1 LNRST
6 CRHLGSG
13 DALSDASDLRDPHVP
28 VLIVTGGARDGA
40 SLVVDTQ
47 GLEKV
52 LGSGSD
58 CHLRVEAQN
67 VDFHH
72 ARVLWDERGI
82 VLSDEGSSTG
92 TYVNGER
99 IGTDHPLLDGDR
111 ICLGPP
117 GSRNS
122 VKLLVRVPAEIAEAQ
137 TIGFTAP
144 AFEPPV
150 EMDELDVMSTAPVV
164 TMPDLPPTPA
174 VREPPPIAMEPE
186 PEPEAIVF
194 EEPAIAFEE
203 PSVGFA
209 PENEAFA
216 IAFEAPAAEAFVPV
230 EEPVV
235 PTRRLPTT
243 PDEPFV
249 PTVRL
254 PALPEPAPPAP
265 AQAAPTA
272 FEPPPLP
279 SIARPR
285 PKPDYAPELP
295 SIAAVRNDTA
305 SDGAEAPP
313 AEVPLKRLRKKPA
326 PEPARAKKPSGS
338 GGPPRTLLLVGVL
351 VLAVA
356 VAAVL
361 WFLRA
366 ADQAAPGAGPT
377 ASVADDGPP
386 GAPRVTS
393 VEPEAALP
401 GREVVLNG
409 MNLAGPNVKI
419 TVQGVEAKPL
429 ESTATRVRIVVPK
442 LPIVV
447 EGQPVSVVVQA
458 GSERSRPVDLFL
470 GRLPLVSEVAPRT
483 GVPGDRVVVK
493 GRGFDASPAGNRVS
507 FGDDPALVV
516 AATSS
521 ELAVIVP
528 APKSSLNR
536 VDAAV
541 VVTRGAA
548 SSSADSVI
556 FNITRPPAGI
566 YKLRFFGAAVE
577 GDATGD
583 QAFVST
589 EVGPVLLL
597 SGRGGQESVGARA
610 TAVATALNSLVGQS
624 PRFEVRS
631 GYAVG
636 AVGRLDPVVA
646 AMPVDAAAYGKAF
659 DPVMEGQAA
668 QSSAAVVAGFWVA
681 LLQDTFTLLE
691 KGGRPDKVLELSPRG
706 KALMDLYSESER
718 KIGAGKGVPTSLVS
732 PPTWTLAK
740 EVREMALAL
749 PRGGAVAAATVVGNW
764 SGTLEEAGAPRRAVR
779 LQLRLDGS
787 RLVGD
792 MTTNAGRLDMNAAL
806 SDVRFAGGVLSFTLA
821 GGQTPRRFQGR
832 VNGTQ
837 LEGTIQAGAGAP
849 SGRINLRYL
858 E

>member
-1 LNRST
+1 
-6 CRHLGSG
+6 
-13 DALSDASDLRDPHVP
+13 LSDASDLRDPHVP
-28 VLIVTGGARDGA
+28 VLIVTGGSRDGT

-47 GLEKV
+47 GFEKV

-72 ARVLWDERGI
+72 ARVLWDERGV

-99 IGTDHPLLDGDR
+99 IGPDHPLLDGDR

-144 AFEPPV
+144 AFEQPIEMEELEPP
-150 EMDELDVMSTAPVV
+150 ETAPVF
-164 TMPDLPPTPA
+164 TMPDLPRARTVPDPA
-174 VREPPPIAMEPE
+174 PIVLD

-194 EEPAIAFEE
+194 EEPPPAFEE
-203 PSVGFA
+203 PAVAFEETPVVFA
-209 PENEAFA
+209 PENEASG
-216 IAFEAPAAEAFVPV
+216 IAFEAPAAEAFVQM

-254 PALPEPAPPAP
+254 SARPEPAP
-265 AQAAPTA
+265 AAHVPTTP
-272 FEPPPLP
+272 EPPPLP
-279 SIARPR
+279 SVARPR

-295 SIAAVRNDTA
+295 SIAVVRDDRPA
-305 SDGAEAPP
+305 DDAEAPP
-313 AEVPLKRLRKKPA
+313 AEVPLRRLRKKPA
-326 PEPARAKKPSGS
+326 ADPVRAKKPSGT
-338 GGPPRTLLLVGVL
+338 GGSPRILLLAGVL
-351 VLAVA
+351 VLGIA

-361 WFLRA
+361 WYLRA
-366 ADQAAPGAGPT
+366 PDGTKPGTGPAATT
-377 ASVADDGPP
+377 AEEGPP

-393 VEPEAALP
+393 LEPEAALP
-401 GREVVLNG
+401 GRELVLNG
-409 MNLAGPNVKI
+409 MNLAGPDVKI
-419 TVQGVEAKPL
+419 TVGGMEAKPI
-429 ESTATRVRIVVPK
+429 ESTATRVRLVVPK

-447 EGQPVSVVVQA
+447 EGQPVAVVVQA
-458 GSERSRPVDLFL
+458 GTVRSRPIDLFL
-470 GRLPLVSEVAPRT
+470 GRLPLVSDTAPRS

-493 GRGFDASPAGNRVS
+493 GRGFDPSPAGNRVS

-516 AATSS
+516 SATPS
-521 ELAVIVP
+521 ELAVIIP
-528 APKSSLNR
+528 APRSSLNR

-541 VVTRGAA
+541 VVKRGG
-548 SSSADSVI
+548 SSSSSDSVI
-556 FNITRPPAGI
+556 FNITRPAAGI

-577 GDATGD
+577 GDATGE

-589 EVGPVLLL
+589 ELGPVLLL

-610 TAVATALNSLVGQS
+610 TAVAGALNALVGQS
-624 PRFEVRS
+624 PRFEVRT

-636 AVGRLDPVVA
+636 AVGRLDPVVVT
-646 AMPVDAAAYGKAF
+646 MPVDAAAYGKPL
-659 DPVMEGQAA
+659 DPVMEGQAS
-668 QSSAAVVAGFWVA
+668 QSTASVVAGFWVA

-691 KGGRPDKVLELSPRG
+691 KGGRPDRVLELSPRG

-718 KIGAGKGVPTSLVS
+718 KIGTGSGVPTSLVS
-732 PPTWTLAK
+732 PPTWSLAK
-740 EVREMALAL
+740 AVREMALAL
-749 PRGGAVAAATVVGNW
+749 PRGGVVAAATVVGSW
-764 SGTLEEAGAPRRAVR
+764 SGTLEESGAPRRTVR
-779 LQLRLDGS
+779 LQLRLDGN
-787 RLVGD
+787 RLIGN
-792 MTTNAGRLDMNAAL
+792 MTTNAGGLDMNASL
-806 SDVRFAGGVLSFTLA
+806 TDVKFAGGVLSFTLA

-837 LEGTIQAGAGAP
+837 IEGTIQAGAGTP
-849 SGRINLRYL
+849 TGRISLRYL

>member
-1 LNRST
+1 MT
-6 CRHLGSG
+6 
-13 DALSDASDLRDPHVP
+13 DASDLRDPHVP
-28 VLIVTGGARDGA
+28 VLIVTGGACDGA
-40 SLVVDTQ
+40 SLDVDTQ
-47 GLEKV
+47 GFEKV

-72 ARVLWDERGI
+72 ARVLWDERGV

-99 IGTDHPLLDGDR
+99 IGADHPLMDGDR

-144 AFEPPV
+144 AFEQPI
-150 EMDELDVMSTAPVV
+150 EIDELEAVSTVRDAPPLVL
-164 TMPDLPPTPA
+164 DA
-174 VREPPPIAMEPE
+174 EPEPE

-194 EEPAIAFEE
+194 EEPPVAFEEPAIAFEE
-203 PSVGFA
+203 PALLFA
-209 PENEAFA
+209 PENVAST
-216 IAFEAPAAEAFVPV
+216 IPFEAPAAEVFVPV

-235 PTRRLPTT
+235 ATRRLPATT
-243 PDEPFV
+243 DEPFV

-254 PALPEPAPPAP
+254 PARSGPAPAPP
-265 AQAAPTA
+265 AQAAPSA
-272 FEPPPLP
+272 DPESAPPSLP

-285 PKPDYAPELP
+285 PKPEYAPELP
-295 SIAAVRNDTA
+295 SIAAIRNDA
-305 SDGAEAPP
+305 PADDAEPAPAEA
-313 AEVPLKRLRKKPA
+313 PLKRLQRKPA
-326 PEPARAKKPSGS
+326 ANPSRAKKPSEV
-338 GGPPRTLLLVGVL
+338 GGFRRTLLLAGVL
-351 VLAVA
+351 ALGLA

-361 WFLRA
+361 WLLRA
-366 ADQAAPGAGPT
+366 PDEGRPAAGP
-377 ASVADDGPP
+377 ARAVVDEGPP

-393 VEPEAALP
+393 IEPEAALP
-401 GREVVLNG
+401 GREIVLNG

-419 TVQGVEAKPL
+419 TVQGVETKPL

-447 EGQPVSVVVQA
+447 EGQPVAVVVQA
-458 GSERSRPVDLFL
+458 GSERSRPIDLFL

-516 AATSS
+516 SATSS

-541 VVTRGAA
+541 VVKRGSA
-548 SSSADSVI
+548 SSAADSVV

-577 GDATGD
+577 GDTTGD
-583 QAFVST
+583 LAFVST

-610 TAVATALNSLVGQS
+610 TAAATALNALVGQS

-636 AVGRLDPVVA
+636 AVGRLDPVVVA
-646 AMPVDAAAYGKAF
+646 TPVDAMAYGKPF

-668 QSSAAVVAGFWVA
+668 QSTAAVVAGFWVA
-681 LLQDTFTLLE
+681 LLQDVFTLLD
-691 KGGRPDKVLELSPRG
+691 KGGRPDRVLELSPRG

-732 PPTWTLAK
+732 PPTWTMAK
-740 EVREMALAL
+740 GIREMALAL

-764 SGTLEEAGAPRRAVR
+764 SGTLEESGAPRRSVR
-779 LQLRLDGS
+779 LKLSLDGN
-787 RLVGD
+787 RLIGD
-792 MTTNAGRLDMNAAL
+792 MTTNAGGLDMNAAL
-806 SDVRFAGGVLSFTLA
+806 ADVKFSGGVLSFTLA

-837 LEGTIQAGAGAP
+837 LEGVIQAGAGAP
-849 SGRINLRYL
+849 SGRISLRYL

>member
-1 LNRST
+1 LT
-6 CRHLGSG
+6 
-13 DALSDASDLRDPHVP
+13 DASDLRDPHVP

-47 GLEKV
+47 GFEKV

-72 ARVLWDERGI
+72 ARVLWDERGV

-99 IGTDHPLLDGDR
+99 IGTDHPLVDGDR

-144 AFEPPV
+144 AFEQPV

-164 TMPDLPPTPA
+164 TMPDRPPTPP
-174 VREPPPIAMEPE
+174 VREPPPIVLE
-186 PEPEAIVF
+186 PEPEAIVFEEPPMAF

-203 PSVGFA
+203 PSVAFSA
-209 PENEAFA
+209 ENEASS

-235 PTRRLPTT
+235 PARRLPPT

-254 PALPEPAPPAP
+254 PARPEPAPAAP
-265 AQAAPTA
+265 AQAAPVA
-272 FEPPPLP
+272 PEPPPLP
-279 SIARPR
+279 SIARAR

-295 SIAAVRNDTA
+295 SIAAVRSDRA
-305 SDGAEAPP
+305 SEDAEAPP

-326 PEPARAKKPSGS
+326 PDPARAKKPPGT
-338 GGPPRTLLLVGVL
+338 GGPPRTLLLAGVL
-351 VLAVA
+351 VLGVA

-366 ADQAAPGAGPT
+366 GDQAAPGSGPT
-377 ASVADDGPP
+377 ATVADDGPP
-386 GAPRVTS
+386 GAPRITS
-393 VEPEAALP
+393 IEPEAALP
-401 GREVVLNG
+401 GREIVLNG
-409 MNLAGPNVKI
+409 MNLAGPSVKV
-419 TVQGVEAKPL
+419 TVGGVEAKPL

-447 EGQPVSVVVQA
+447 EGQPVPVVVQA
-458 GSERSRPVDLFL
+458 GSERSRPIDLFL
-470 GRLPLVSEVAPRT
+470 GRLPLVSEVAPRA

-541 VVTRGAA
+541 VVRRGAA

-583 QAFVST
+583 LAFVST

-610 TAVATALNSLVGQS
+610 TAVANTLNALVGQS

-636 AVGRLDPVVA
+636 AVGRLDPVVV
-646 AMPVDAAAYGKAF
+646 AMPVDAVAYGKAF
-659 DPVMEGQAA
+659 DPVMEGQAT
-668 QSSAAVVAGFWVA
+668 QSTAAAVAGFWVA

-718 KIGAGKGVPTSLVS
+718 KIGAGKGVPTNLVS

-740 EVREMALAL
+740 AVREMALAL

-764 SGTLEEAGAPRRAVR
+764 SGTLEESGAPRRAVR
-779 LQLRLDGS
+779 LQLRLDGN

-806 SDVRFAGGVLSFTLA
+806 SDVKFAAGVLSFTLA
-821 GGQTPRRFQGR
+821 GGQAPRRFQGR

-849 SGRINLRYL
+849 SGRISLRYL

>member
-1 LNRST
+1 MT
-6 CRHLGSG
+6 G
-13 DALSDASDLRDPHVP
+13 ASDLRDPHVP
-28 VLIVTGGARDGA
+28 VLIVTGGSRDGT

-47 GLEKV
+47 GFEKI

-58 CHLRVEAQN
+58 CHLRVDATN

-72 ARVLWDERGI
+72 ARVLWDERGV

-144 AFEPPV
+144 AFDQPI
-150 EMDELDVMSTAPVV
+150 EMEELEVGSSAPAFTV
-164 TMPDLPPTPA
+164 PDLPPAITVP
-174 VREPPPIAMEPE
+174 EPQPPE

-194 EEPAIAFEE
+194 EEPPIAFEE
-203 PSVGFA
+203 PAVVFEEPAVVFA
-209 PENEAFA
+209 PENEAA
-216 IAFEAPAAEAFVPV
+216 PIAFEAPASEAFVPA

-254 PALPEPAPPAP
+254 PARSEPAPPAP
-265 AQAAPTA
+265 SAAQ
-272 FEPPPLP
+272 PPPLP
-279 SIARPR
+279 SIAKPR

-295 SIAAVRNDTA
+295 SIAAVRDVPPA
-305 SDGAEAPP
+305 EAEEAPP
-313 AEVPLKRLRKKPA
+313 AEVPLRRLRKKPA
-326 PEPARAKKPSGS
+326 AEPARAKKPAGG
-338 GGPPRTLLLVGVL
+338 GGPTRTLLFAGVL
-351 VLAVA
+351 VLGLAVA
-356 VAAVL
+356 GALWYLRTPAATTPGT
-361 WFLRA
+361 A
-366 ADQAAPGAGPT
+366 PSAAP
-377 ASVADDGPP
+377 VDEGPP
-386 GAPRVTS
+386 GAPRITS
-393 VEPEAALP
+393 LEPEAAMP

-409 MNLAGPNVKI
+409 MNLAGPGVKI
-419 TVQGVEAKPL
+419 TIGGVEAKPV
-429 ESTATRVRIVVPK
+429 ESTATRVRLVVPK

-447 EGQPVSVVVQA
+447 EGQPVPVVVQSA
-458 GSERSRPVDLFL
+458 VARSRPFDLFL
-470 GRLPLVSEVAPRT
+470 GRLPLVSEVTPRT

-493 GRGFDASPAGNRVS
+493 GRGFDPSPAGNRVS

-516 AATSS
+516 SATSS

-528 APKSSLNR
+528 APRSSLNR
-536 VDAAV
+536 VDAPV
-541 VVTRGAA
+541 VVRRGAA
-548 SSSADSVI
+548 SSSAESAI
-556 FNITRPPAGI
+556 FNITRPPAGV

-577 GDATGD
+577 GDATGE
-583 QAFVST
+583 QAFVAT
-589 EVGPVLLL
+589 EVGPLLLL
-597 SGRGGQESVGARA
+597 SARGGQESVGARA
-610 TAVATALNSLVGQS
+610 NAVATALNALVGQS

-636 AVGRLDPVVA
+636 AVGRSDPVVV
-646 AMPVDAAAYGKAF
+646 AMPVDAAAYGRAL

-668 QSSAAVVAGFWVA
+668 QATAAVVAGFWVA

-691 KGGRPDKVLELSPRG
+691 KGGRPDRVLELSPRG
-706 KALMDLYSESER
+706 KALMDLFSESER
-718 KIGAGKGVPTSLVS
+718 KIGAGNGVPTNLVS
-732 PPTWTLAK
+732 PPTWSTAK
-740 EVREMALAL
+740 ALREMALVL
-749 PRGGAVAAATVVGNW
+749 PRGGAQAAATVVGSW
-764 SGTLEEAGAPRRAVR
+764 TGTLEETGAPRRSVR
-779 LQLRLDGS
+779 MQLRMDGN

-792 MTTNAGRLDMNAAL
+792 MTTNAGGLDMNASL
-806 SDVRFAGGVLSFTLA
+806 SDVKFSGGVLSFTLA
-821 GGQTPRRFQGR
+821 GGQSPRRFQGR

-837 LEGTIQAGAGAP
+837 LEGTIQAGAGTP
-849 SGRINLRYL
+849 TGRISLRYA

>member
-1 LNRST
+1 
-6 CRHLGSG
+6 
-13 DALSDASDLRDPHVP
+13 LSDASDLRDPHVP
-28 VLIVTGGARDGA
+28 VLIVTGGSRDGT

-47 GLEKV
+47 GFEKV

-58 CHLRVEAQN
+58 CHLRVEAPN

-72 ARVLWDERGI
+72 ARVLWDERGV

-99 IGTDHPLLDGDR
+99 IGPDHPLLDGDR

-144 AFEPPV
+144 AFEQPI
-150 EMDELDVMSTAPVV
+150 EMDEPEPVETAPVF
-164 TMPDLPPTPA
+164 TMPDLPPARTVPEPA
-174 VREPPPIAMEPE
+174 PILLD

-194 EEPAIAFEE
+194 EEPPLAFEE
-203 PSVGFA
+203 PASAFEDAPVVFA
-209 PENEAFA
+209 PENETST
-216 IAFEAPAAEAFVPV
+216 IAFDAPAAEAFVPV

-235 PTRRLPTT
+235 PTRRLPAT

-254 PALPEPAPPAP
+254 PARPDPAP
-265 AQAAPTA
+265 AAPVPTA
-272 FEPPPLP
+272 PEPPPP
-279 SIARPR
+279 VARPR

-295 SIAAVRNDTA
+295 SIAAVRDDTA
-305 SDGAEAPP
+305 DTEAPAP
-313 AEVPLKRLRKKPA
+313 EVPLRRLRKKPA
-326 PEPARAKKPSGS
+326 AEPVRAKKPSGT
-338 GGPPRTLLLVGVL
+338 GGSPKVLLLAGVL

-356 VAAVL
+356 VAGAL
-361 WFLRA
+361 WYLRA
-366 ADQAAPGAGPT
+366 PDDTKPDAGPAATT
-377 ASVADDGPP
+377 ADEGPP
-386 GAPRVTS
+386 GAPRITS
-393 VEPEAALP
+393 LEPEAALP
-401 GREVVLNG
+401 GRELVLNG
-409 MNLAGPNVKI
+409 MNLAGPGVKI
-419 TVQGVEAKPL
+419 TIGGVEAKAV
-429 ESTATRVRIVVPK
+429 ESTATRVRLVVPK

-447 EGQPVSVVVQA
+447 EGQPVAVVVQA
-458 GSERSRPVDLFL
+458 GTVRSRPVDLFL

-483 GVPGDRVVVK
+483 GVPGDRVLVK
-493 GRGFDASPAGNRVS
+493 GRGFDPSPAGNRVS

-516 AATSS
+516 SATPS

-541 VVTRGAA
+541 VVKRGAA
-548 SSSADSVI
+548 SSSSDSVI
-556 FNITRPPAGI
+556 FNITRPPAGV

-577 GDATGD
+577 SDATGEL
-583 QAFVST
+583 AFVST

-610 TAVATALNSLVGQS
+610 TAVATALNSLVGQA
-624 PRFEVRS
+624 PRFEVRT

-636 AVGRLDPVVA
+636 AVGRLDPVVV
-646 AMPVDAAAYGKAF
+646 AMPVDAVAYGKAF

-668 QSSAAVVAGFWVA
+668 QSTASVVAGFWAA
-681 LLQDTFTLLE
+681 LLQDTFTLLD
-691 KGGRPDKVLELSPRG
+691 KGGRPDRVLEVSPRG

-718 KIGAGKGVPTSLVS
+718 KIGAGNGVPTNLVS
-732 PPTWTLAK
+732 PPTWSLAK
-740 EVREMALAL
+740 AVREMALAL
-749 PRGGAVAAATVVGNW
+749 PRGGAVAAATVVGSW
-764 SGTLEEAGAPRRAVR
+764 SGTLEESGAPRRTVR
-779 LQLRLDGS
+779 MQLSLDGN
-787 RLVGD
+787 RLIGN
-792 MTTNAGRLDMNAAL
+792 MTTNAGGLDMNASL
-806 SDVRFAGGVLSFTLA
+806 TDVKFAGGVLSFTLA

-837 LEGTIQAGAGAP
+837 IEGTIQAGAGTP
-849 SGRINLRYL
+849 TGRISLRYV

>member
-1 LNRST
+1 
-6 CRHLGSG
+6 
-13 DALSDASDLRDPHVP
+13 LSDASDLRDPHVP

-47 GLEKV
+47 GFEKV

-72 ARVLWDERGI
+72 ARVLWDERG
-82 VLSDEGSSTG
+82 VMLSDEGSSTG

-99 IGTDHPLLDGDR
+99 IGPDHPLLDGDR

-122 VKLLVRVPAEIAEAQ
+122 VKLLVRVPAEIADAQ

-144 AFEPPV
+144 AFAEPM
-150 EMDELDVMSTAPVV
+150 EIDELDAVGTPPAVTIPDLAPAR
-164 TMPDLPPTPA
+164 TMPEPA
-174 VREPPPIAMEPE
+174 PILLE

-194 EEPAIAFEE
+194 EEPPVVFEE
-203 PSVGFA
+203 PPAVFEAAPVDFA
-209 PENEAFA
+209 PENEEAT
-216 IAFEAPAAEAFVPV
+216 IAFEAPAAEAFVQAE

-254 PALPEPAPPAP
+254 PPRAEPAPT
-265 AQAAPTA
+265 AAPEPRA
-272 FEPPPLP
+272 SEPPPPLP
-279 SIARPR
+279 KAR

-295 SIAAVRNDTA
+295 SIAAVRNDLPA
-305 SDGAEAPP
+305 DDAEAPP
-313 AEVPLKRLRKKPA
+313 AEAPLRRLGKKPA
-326 PEPARAKKPSGS
+326 ASPARAKKPSGGG
-338 GGPPRTLLLVGVL
+338 GGPGRSLLLGGML

-356 VAAVL
+356 VAGIL
-361 WFLRA
+361 WYLRLPDA
-366 ADQAAPGAGPT
+366 ATPGSGTAAT
-377 ASVADDGPP
+377 AADDGPP
-386 GAPRVTS
+386 GAPRIAS
-393 VEPEAALP
+393 LEPEAALP
-401 GREVVLNG
+401 GRELVLNG
-409 MNLAGPNVKI
+409 TNLSGSGVKI
-419 TVQGVEAKPL
+419 TIGGVEAKPI
-429 ESTATRVRIVVPK
+429 ESTPTRVRLVVPK

-447 EGQPVSVVVQA
+447 EGQSVPVVVQA
-458 GSERSRPVDLFL
+458 GNVRSRPFDLFL
-470 GRLPLVSEVAPRT
+470 GRLPLVSEVTPRS

-493 GRGFDASPAGNRVS
+493 GRGFDPSPAGNRVS

-516 AATSS
+516 TASS
-521 ELAVIVP
+521 NELAVIVP

-541 VVTRGAA
+541 VVKRGGS

-556 FNITRPPAGI
+556 FNITRPPAGV

-577 GDATGD
+577 GDATGE

-589 EVGPVLLL
+589 EVGPVILL
-597 SGRGGQESVGARA
+597 SGRGAQESVGARA
-610 TAVATALNSLVGQS
+610 TAVAAALNALVGHA
-624 PRFEVRS
+624 PRFEVRA

-636 AVGRLDPVVA
+636 AVGRLDPLVV
-646 AMPVDAAAYGKAF
+646 AMPVDAVAYGKPV
-659 DPVMEGQAA
+659 DPVMDGQAQQA
-668 QSSAAVVAGFWVA
+668 TPAVVAGFWVA

-691 KGGRPDKVLELSPRG
+691 KGGRPDRVLELSPRG
-706 KALMDLYSESER
+706 KVLMDLYAESER
-718 KIGAGKGVPTSLVS
+718 KIGAGAGVPTSLVS
-732 PPTWTLAK
+732 PPTWTIAK
-740 EVREMALAL
+740 GVREMALAL
-749 PRGGAVAAATVVGNW
+749 PRGGAVAAAAVVGNW
-764 SGTLEEAGAPRRAVR
+764 SGTLEEAGAARRSVR
-779 LQLRLDGS
+779 LQLSLDGN
-787 RLVGD
+787 RLVGT
-792 MTTNAGRLDMNAAL
+792 MTTNAGGIAMNAPL
-806 SDVRFAGGVLSFTLA
+806 GDVKYAGGLLSFTLA
-821 GGQTPRRFQGR
+821 GGQSPRRFQGR

-849 SGRINLRYL
+849 TGRISLRYL